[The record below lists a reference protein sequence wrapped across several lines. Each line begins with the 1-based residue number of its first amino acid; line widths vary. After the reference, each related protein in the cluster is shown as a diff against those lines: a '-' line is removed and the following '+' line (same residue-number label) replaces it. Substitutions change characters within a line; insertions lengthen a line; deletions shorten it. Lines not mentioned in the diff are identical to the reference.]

1 MRKTMLIG
9 LLTGALALAM
19 ITSIATSNLGTVDAQ
34 CADTPCNGWGQ
45 AAKNTI
51 EIFGGQE
58 FGEHTS
64 NPPDLDPDNPGRL
77 GVGNL
82 AERLT
87 GHKNP
92 SDLGDAVSGTLP

>member
-1 MRKTMLIG
+1 MRKTILIG

-19 ITSIATSNLGTVDAQ
+19 VTSIGTSTLGTVHAQ
-34 CADTPCNGWGQ
+34 CDDPPCNGWGQ

-51 EIFGGQE
+51 EIFGGKT

-64 NPPDLDPDNPGRL
+64 NPPDLTPDTQGRL
-77 GVGNL
+77 GIGNL
-82 AERLT
+82 AEQLT